1 MPITMAPPAIIF
13 INTDLTESIIE
24 TFTRQLF
31 LTQVMDGATFDAY
44 VAADGYY
51 PLLVHQSGW
60 RIMVLRPLYDFT
72 NRELADMVLFAK
84 AGLVSVEIN
93 KFGPPGI
100 TLPIEKV
107 YLTALI
113 ELGKVPNFFRFP
125 LPYGR
130 PGNYFPFGPP
140 GPPPFRPDL
149 ADVMARELGQ
159 EGIVNDRN
167 FDPYVWWTDP
177 PYKGTKSF

>member
-31 LTQVMDGATFDAY
+31 LTFVMDAATFDAI

-51 PLLVHQSGW
+51 PQYALENGW
-60 RIMVLRPLYDFT
+60 RIMVLRPLYDMT
-72 NRELADMVLFAK
+72 NRNLADIVLFAK
-84 AGLVSVEIN
+84 AGLVSVEWN
-93 KFGPPGI
+93 RVGPPGI
-100 TLPIEKV
+100 TLPIDKV

-113 ELGKVPNFFRFP
+113 NLNKPIHHRVPH
-125 LPYGR
+125 
-130 PGNYFPFGPP
+130 
-140 GPPPFRPDL
+140 RPDL
-149 ADVMARELGQ
+149 ADYMARTLGQ

-167 FDPYVWWTDP
+167 FDPIVYYGTDP
-177 PYKGTKSF
+177 PYWLLSKGGTKSF